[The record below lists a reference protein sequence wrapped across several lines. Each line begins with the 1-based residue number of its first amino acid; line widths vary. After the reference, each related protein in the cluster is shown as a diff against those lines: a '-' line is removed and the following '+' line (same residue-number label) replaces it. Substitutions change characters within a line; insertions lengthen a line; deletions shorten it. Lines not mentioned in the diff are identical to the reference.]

1 MVKSLYLNGEIFTPS
16 LKLFSINLVYNTNY
30 FIFKQ
35 LKFSLMKTNEFTPE
49 ESFALID
56 QVIQRAKNRFEENGF
71 AFILWGALTAFCC
84 FSQAYL
90 IHIGLGVQS
99 WYPYLLM
106 PLASI
111 FTIVYYSKKDS
122 RSSNPLNVISS
133 RLWMFTGFNI
143 MILAFGF
150 SAELRS
156 ILSTIILLLLGI
168 ATAVAGS
175 FIRSKMLL
183 FCGILLNLGA
193 YAAFFIP
200 WKQHSILMGVV
211 ALVAFLLPGLLL
223 HYKHK
228 KKDA

>member
-1 MVKSLYLNGEIFTPS
+1 MFRGG
-16 LKLFSINLVYNTNY
+16 
-30 FIFKQ
+30 FI
-35 LKFSLMKTNEFTPE
+35 
-49 ESFALID
+49 
-56 QVIQRAKNRFEENGF
+56 
-71 AFILWGALTAFCC
+71 
-84 FSQAYL
+84 
-90 IHIGLGVQS
+90 
-99 WYPYLLM
+99 
-106 PLASI
+106 
-111 FTIVYYSKKDS
+111 
-122 RSSNPLNVISS
+122 
-133 RLWMFTGFNI
+133 I